1 MKKFIIALFLLFSA
15 AFAEDELIIDSA
27 SAYSSVMRTNSQYK
41 YLAQQARA
49 IVIFPSVK
57 KLGFIIGGMYGEGI
71 VIYNNDGARSV
82 GGAEISSASIGLQI
96 GYEDNY
102 LVIFV
107 MNDSVIEKMRKSQ
120 ITLSGDATAVAG
132 NYSADSGA
140 IDVLNQDMY
149 VFTNKGGLFAGV
161 SLGGSVLETK
171 NDRAF
176 NPNTEGY
183 ALLMRVI
190 GAEGEY

>member
-1 MKKFIIALFLLFSA
+1 MKKFIIALFLLFNA
-15 AFAEDELIIDSA
+15 AFADDELIINSA

-71 VIYNNDGARSV
+71 IVYNNDGARSV
-82 GGAEISSASIGLQI
+82 SGAEISSASIGLQI

-107 MNDSVIEKMRKSQ
+107 MNDDVIEKMRKSQ

-140 IDVLNQDMY
+140 LDVLNQDMY

-171 NDRAF
+171 SDRAF
-176 NPNTEGY
+176 DPNSDGY
-183 ALLMRVI
+183 AFLMRVI
-190 GAEGEY
+190 GAEGGY

>member
-15 AFAEDELIIDSA
+15 AFAGDELLINSA

-71 VIYNNDGARSV
+71 IIYNNDGARSV
-82 GGAEISSASIGLQI
+82 SGAEISSASIGLQI

-107 MNDSVIEKMRKSQ
+107 MNDDVIEKMRKSQ

-140 IDVLNQDMY
+140 LDVLNQDMY

-176 NPNTEGY
+176 DPNGDDYTF
-183 ALLMRVI
+183 LMRVI
-190 GAEGEY
+190 GADGGY

>member
-71 VIYNNDGARSV
+71 IIYNNDGARSV
-82 GGAEISSASIGLQI
+82 SGAEISSASIGLQI

-107 MNDSVIEKMRKSQ
+107 MNDDVIEKMRKSQ

-140 IDVLNQDMY
+140 LDVLNQDMY

-176 NPNTEGY
+176 DPNTEGY

-190 GAEGEY
+190 GADE

>member
-1 MKKFIIALFLLFSA
+1 MKKFIIALFLLFNA
-15 AFAEDELIIDSA
+15 AFADDELIINSA

-71 VIYNNDGARSV
+71 IIYNNDGAHSV
-82 GGAEISSASIGLQI
+82 SGAEISSASVGLQI

-107 MNDSVIEKMRKSQ
+107 MHDDVIQKMRNSQ

-132 NYSADSGA
+132 NYSADSGSL
-140 IDVLNQDMY
+140 DVLNQDMY
-149 VFTNKGGLFAGV
+149 VFTIKGGLFAGV

-176 NPNTEGY
+176 DPNTEGY

-190 GAEGEY
+190 GADE

>member
-1 MKKFIIALFLLFSA
+1 MKKFIIVLFLLFSA
-15 AFAEDELIIDSA
+15 AFAGDELLINSA

-71 VIYNNDGARSV
+71 IIYNNDGARSV
-82 GGAEISSASIGLQI
+82 SGAEISSASIGLQI

-107 MNDSVIEKMRKSQ
+107 MNDDVIEKMRKSQ

-140 IDVLNQDMY
+140 LDVLNQDMY

-176 NPNTEGY
+176 DPNTEGY

-190 GAEGEY
+190 GADE

>member
-1 MKKFIIALFLLFSA
+1 MKKFIIALFLLFNA
-15 AFAEDELIIDSA
+15 AFADDELIINSA

-71 VIYNNDGARSV
+71 IIYNNDGARSV
-82 GGAEISSASIGLQI
+82 SGAEISSASIGLQI

-107 MNDSVIEKMRKSQ
+107 MNDDVIEKMRKSQ

-140 IDVLNQDMY
+140 LDVLNQDMY

-171 NDRAF
+171 SDRAF
-176 NPNTEGY
+176 DSNSDGY
-183 ALLMRVI
+183 AFLMRII
-190 GAEGEY
+190 GAEGGY

>member
-1 MKKFIIALFLLFSA
+1 MKKFIIALFLLFNA
-15 AFAEDELIIDSA
+15 AFADDELIINSA

-71 VIYNNDGARSV
+71 IVYNNDGARSV
-82 GGAEISSASIGLQI
+82 SGAEISSASIGLQI

-107 MNDSVIEKMRKSQ
+107 MNDDVIEKMRKSQ

-140 IDVLNQDMY
+140 LDVLNQDMY

-171 NDRAF
+171 SDRAF
-176 NPNTEGY
+176 DSNSDGY
-183 ALLMRVI
+183 AFLMRII
-190 GAEGEY
+190 GAEGGY

>member
-1 MKKFIIALFLLFSA
+1 MKKFIIALFLLFNA

-171 NDRAF
+171 NNRAF

>member
-1 MKKFIIALFLLFSA
+1 
-15 AFAEDELIIDSA
+15 
-27 SAYSSVMRTNSQYK
+27 
-41 YLAQQARA
+41 
-49 IVIFPSVK
+49 
-57 KLGFIIGGMYGEGI
+57 MYGEGI
-71 VIYNNDGARSV
+71 IIYNNDGARSV
-82 GGAEISSASIGLQI
+82 SGAEISSASIGLQI

-107 MNDSVIEKMRKSQ
+107 MNDDVIEKMRKSQ

-140 IDVLNQDMY
+140 LDVLNQDMY

-176 NPNTEGY
+176 DPNSDGY
-183 ALLMRVI
+183 AFLMRII
-190 GAEGEY
+190 GADE

>member
-1 MKKFIIALFLLFSA
+1 MKKFIIALFLLFNA
-15 AFAEDELIIDSA
+15 AFADDELIINSA

-71 VIYNNDGARSV
+71 IIYNNDGARSV
-82 GGAEISSASIGLQI
+82 SGAEISSASIGLQI

-107 MNDSVIEKMRKSQ
+107 MNDDVIEKMRKSQ

-140 IDVLNQDMY
+140 LDVLNQDMY

-176 NPNTEGY
+176 DPNSDGY
-183 ALLMRVI
+183 AFLMRII
-190 GAEGEY
+190 GADE

>member
-1 MKKFIIALFLLFSA
+1 MKKFIIALFLLFNA
-15 AFAEDELIIDSA
+15 AFADDELIINSA

-71 VIYNNDGARSV
+71 IVYNNDGARSV
-82 GGAEISSASIGLQI
+82 SGAEISSASVGLQI

-107 MNDSVIEKMRKSQ
+107 MNDDVIEKMRKSQ

-140 IDVLNQDMY
+140 LDVLNQDMY

-176 NPNTEGY
+176 DPNTEGY

-190 GAEGEY
+190 GADE

>member
-1 MKKFIIALFLLFSA
+1 MKKFIIALFLLFNA
-15 AFAEDELIIDSA
+15 AFADDELIINSA

-71 VIYNNDGARSV
+71 IIYNNDGARSV
-82 GGAEISSASIGLQI
+82 SGAEISSASIGLQI

-107 MNDSVIEKMRKSQ
+107 MNDDVIEKMRKSQ

-140 IDVLNQDMY
+140 LDVLNQDMY

-171 NDRAF
+171 SDRAF
-176 NPNTEGY
+176 DPNSDGY
-183 ALLMRVI
+183 AFLMRII
-190 GAEGEY
+190 GAEGGY

>member
-1 MKKFIIALFLLFSA
+1 MKKFIIALFLLFNA
-15 AFAEDELIIDSA
+15 AFADDELIINSA

-71 VIYNNDGARSV
+71 IVYNNDGARSV
-82 GGAEISSASIGLQI
+82 SGAEISSASIGLQI

-107 MNDSVIEKMRKSQ
+107 MNDDVIEKMRKSQ

-140 IDVLNQDMY
+140 LDVLNQDMY

-176 NPNTEGY
+176 DPNGDGY
-183 ALLMRVI
+183 AFLMRII
-190 GAEGEY
+190 GAEGGY

>member
-15 AFAEDELIIDSA
+15 AFAGDELLINSA

-71 VIYNNDGARSV
+71 IIYNNDGARSV
-82 GGAEISSASIGLQI
+82 SGAEISSASIGLQI

-107 MNDSVIEKMRKSQ
+107 MNDDVIEKMRKSQ

-140 IDVLNQDMY
+140 LDVLNQDMY

-176 NPNTEGY
+176 DSNSDGY
-183 ALLMRVI
+183 AFLMRII
-190 GAEGEY
+190 GAEGRY

>member
-1 MKKFIIALFLLFSA
+1 MKKFIIALSLLLSA

-71 VIYNNDGARSV
+71 VIYNNDGARTV

-183 ALLMRVI
+183 SLLMRVI

>member
-1 MKKFIIALFLLFSA
+1 MKKFIIALFLLFNA
-15 AFAEDELIIDSA
+15 AFADDELIINSA

-71 VIYNNDGARSV
+71 IVYNNDGARSV
-82 GGAEISSASIGLQI
+82 SGAEISSASIGLQI

-107 MNDSVIEKMRKSQ
+107 MNDDVIEKMRKSQ

-132 NYSADSGA
+132 NYSADSGSL
-140 IDVLNQDMY
+140 DVLNQDMY

-176 NPNTEGY
+176 DPNTEGY

-190 GAEGEY
+190 GADE

>member
-1 MKKFIIALFLLFSA
+1 MKKFIIALFLLFNA
-15 AFAEDELIIDSA
+15 AFADDELIINSA

-71 VIYNNDGARSV
+71 IIYNNDGARSV
-82 GGAEISSASIGLQI
+82 SGAEISSASIGLQI

-107 MNDSVIEKMRKSQ
+107 MNDDVIEKMRKSQ

-140 IDVLNQDMY
+140 LDVLNQDMY

-176 NPNTEGY
+176 DSNGDGY
-183 ALLMRVI
+183 AFLMRII
-190 GAEGEY
+190 GAEGGY

>member
-1 MKKFIIALFLLFSA
+1 MKKFIIALFLLFNA
-15 AFAEDELIIDSA
+15 AFADDELIINSA

-71 VIYNNDGARSV
+71 IIYNNDGARSV
-82 GGAEISSASIGLQI
+82 SGAEISSASIGLQI

-107 MNDSVIEKMRKSQ
+107 MNDDVIEKMRKSQ

-140 IDVLNQDMY
+140 LDVLNQDMY

-176 NPNTEGY
+176 DSNSDGY
-183 ALLMRVI
+183 AFLMRVI
-190 GAEGEY
+190 GADE

>member
-1 MKKFIIALFLLFSA
+1 MKKFIIALFLLFNA
-15 AFAEDELIIDSA
+15 AFADDELIINSA

-71 VIYNNDGARSV
+71 IVYNNDGAHSV
-82 GGAEISSASIGLQI
+82 SGAEISSASIGLQI

-107 MNDSVIEKMRKSQ
+107 MNDDVIEKMRKSQ

-132 NYSADSGA
+132 NYSADSGSL
-140 IDVLNQDMY
+140 DVLNQDMY

-176 NPNTEGY
+176 DPNTEGY

-190 GAEGEY
+190 GADE

>member
-1 MKKFIIALFLLFSA
+1 MKKFIIALFLLFNA
-15 AFAEDELIIDSA
+15 AFADDELIINSA

-71 VIYNNDGARSV
+71 IIYNNDGARSV
-82 GGAEISSASIGLQI
+82 SGAEISSASIGLQI

-107 MNDSVIEKMRKSQ
+107 MNDDVIEKMRKSQ

-132 NYSADSGA
+132 NYSADSGSL
-140 IDVLNQDMY
+140 DVLNQDMY

-176 NPNTEGY
+176 DPNTEGY

-190 GAEGEY
+190 GADE

>member
-1 MKKFIIALFLLFSA
+1 MKKFIIALSLLLSA

-71 VIYNNDGARSV
+71 VIYNNDGARTV

-161 SLGGSVLETK
+161 SLGGSVL
-171 NDRAF
+171 
-176 NPNTEGY
+176 
-183 ALLMRVI
+183 
-190 GAEGEY
+190 

>member
-1 MKKFIIALFLLFSA
+1 MKKFIIALSLLLSA

>member
-1 MKKFIIALFLLFSA
+1 MKKFIIALFLLFNA
-15 AFAEDELIIDSA
+15 AFADDELIINSA

-71 VIYNNDGARSV
+71 IIYNNDGARSV
-82 GGAEISSASIGLQI
+82 SGAEISSASIGLQI

-107 MNDSVIEKMRKSQ
+107 MNDDVIEKMRKSQ

-140 IDVLNQDMY
+140 LDVLNQDMY

-176 NPNTEGY
+176 DPNGDDYTF
-183 ALLMRVI
+183 LMRVI
-190 GAEGEY
+190 GADGGY

>member
-1 MKKFIIALFLLFSA
+1 MKKFIIALFLLFNA
-15 AFAEDELIIDSA
+15 AFADDELIINSA

-71 VIYNNDGARSV
+71 IIYNNDGARSV
-82 GGAEISSASIGLQI
+82 SGAEISSASIGLQI

-140 IDVLNQDMY
+140 LDVLNQDMY

-171 NDRAF
+171 SDRAF
-176 NPNTEGY
+176 DPNSDGY
-183 ALLMRVI
+183 AFLMRII
-190 GAEGEY
+190 GAEGGY

>member
-1 MKKFIIALFLLFSA
+1 MKKFIIALFLLFNA
-15 AFAEDELIIDSA
+15 AFADDELIINSA

-71 VIYNNDGARSV
+71 IVYNNDGARSV
-82 GGAEISSASIGLQI
+82 SGAEISSASIGLQI

-107 MNDSVIEKMRKSQ
+107 MNDDVIEKMRKSQ

-140 IDVLNQDMY
+140 LDVLNQDMY

-171 NDRAF
+171 SDRAF
-176 NPNTEGY
+176 DPNSDGY
-183 ALLMRVI
+183 AFLMRII
-190 GAEGEY
+190 GAEGGY

>member
-1 MKKFIIALFLLFSA
+1 MKKFIIALFLLFNA
-15 AFAEDELIIDSA
+15 AFADDELIINSA

-71 VIYNNDGARSV
+71 IIYNNDGARSV
-82 GGAEISSASIGLQI
+82 SGAEISSASIGLQI

-107 MNDSVIEKMRKSQ
+107 MNDDVIEKMRKSQ

>member
-1 MKKFIIALFLLFSA
+1 MKKFIIALFLLFNA
-15 AFAEDELIIDSA
+15 AFADDELIIDSA

-57 KLGFIIGGMYGEGI
+57 KIGGMYGEGI

>member
-1 MKKFIIALFLLFSA
+1 MKKFIIALFLLFNA
-15 AFAEDELIIDSA
+15 AFADDELIINSA

-71 VIYNNDGARSV
+71 IVYNNDGAHSV
-82 GGAEISSASIGLQI
+82 SGAEISSASIGLQI

-107 MNDSVIEKMRKSQ
+107 MNDDVIEKMRKSQ

-140 IDVLNQDMY
+140 LDVLNQDMY

-176 NPNTEGY
+176 DPNGDGY
-183 ALLMRVI
+183 AFLMRII
-190 GAEGEY
+190 GAEGGY

>member
-1 MKKFIIALFLLFSA
+1 MKKFIIALSLLLSA

-57 KLGFIIGGMYGEGI
+57 QLGFIIGGMYGEGI
-71 VIYNNDGARSV
+71 VIYNNDGARTV

>member
-1 MKKFIIALFLLFSA
+1 MKKFIIALSLLLSA

-82 GGAEISSASIGLQI
+82 SGAEISSASIGLQI

>member
-1 MKKFIIALFLLFSA
+1 MKKFIIALFLLFNA
-15 AFAEDELIIDSA
+15 AFADDELIINSA

-71 VIYNNDGARSV
+71 IIYNNDGAHSV
-82 GGAEISSASIGLQI
+82 SGAEISSASIGLQI

-107 MNDSVIEKMRKSQ
+107 MNDDVIEKMRKSQ

-140 IDVLNQDMY
+140 LDVLNQDMY

-171 NDRAF
+171 SDRAF
-176 NPNTEGY
+176 DSNSDGY
-183 ALLMRVI
+183 AFLMRII
-190 GAEGEY
+190 GAEGGY

>member
-1 MKKFIIALFLLFSA
+1 MKKFIIALFLLFNA

-71 VIYNNDGARSV
+71 IIYNNDGARSV
-82 GGAEISSASIGLQI
+82 SGAEISSASIGLQI

-107 MNDSVIEKMRKSQ
+107 MNDDVIEKMRKSQ

-140 IDVLNQDMY
+140 LDVLNQDMY

-176 NPNTEGY
+176 DPNTEGY

-190 GAEGEY
+190 GADE

>member
-1 MKKFIIALFLLFSA
+1 MKKFIIALSLLLSA

-71 VIYNNDGARSV
+71 IIYNNDGARSV
-82 GGAEISSASIGLQI
+82 SGAEISSASIGLQI

-107 MNDSVIEKMRKSQ
+107 MNDDVIEKMRKSQ

>member
-1 MKKFIIALFLLFSA
+1 MKKIIIALFLLFNA
-15 AFAEDELIIDSA
+15 AFADDELIINSA

-71 VIYNNDGARSV
+71 IVYNNDGARSV
-82 GGAEISSASIGLQI
+82 SGAEISSASIGLQI

-107 MNDSVIEKMRKSQ
+107 MNDDVIEKMRKSQ

-140 IDVLNQDMY
+140 LDVLNQDMY

-176 NPNTEGY
+176 DPNTEGY

-190 GAEGEY
+190 GADE

>member
-15 AFAEDELIIDSA
+15 AFADDELIINSA

-71 VIYNNDGARSV
+71 IIYNNDGAHSV
-82 GGAEISSASIGLQI
+82 SGAEISSASVGLQI

-107 MNDSVIEKMRKSQ
+107 MHDDVIQKMRNSQ

-132 NYSADSGA
+132 NYSADSGSL
-140 IDVLNQDMY
+140 DVLNQAMY

-176 NPNTEGY
+176 DPNTEGY

-190 GAEGEY
+190 GADE

>member
-1 MKKFIIALFLLFSA
+1 MKKFIIALFLLFNA
-15 AFAEDELIIDSA
+15 AFADDELIINSA

-71 VIYNNDGARSV
+71 IIYNNDGARSV
-82 GGAEISSASIGLQI
+82 SGAEISSASIGLQI

-107 MNDSVIEKMRKSQ
+107 MNDDMIEKMRKSQ

-140 IDVLNQDMY
+140 LDVLNQDMY

-176 NPNTEGY
+176 DPNSDGY
-183 ALLMRVI
+183 AFLMRII
-190 GAEGEY
+190 GAEGGY

>member
-1 MKKFIIALFLLFSA
+1 MKKFIIALFLLLSA

-71 VIYNNDGARSV
+71 IIYNNDGARTV

-183 ALLMRVI
+183 TLLMRVI

>member
-1 MKKFIIALFLLFSA
+1 MKKFIIALFLLFNA
-15 AFAEDELIIDSA
+15 AFADDELIINSA

-71 VIYNNDGARSV
+71 IVYNNDGAHSV
-82 GGAEISSASIGLQI
+82 SGAEISSASVGLQI

-107 MNDSVIEKMRKSQ
+107 MHDDVIQKMRNSQ

-132 NYSADSGA
+132 NYSADSGSL
-140 IDVLNQDMY
+140 DVLNQDMY
-149 VFTNKGGLFAGV
+149 VFTNKGGLLAGV

-176 NPNTEGY
+176 DPNTEGY

-190 GAEGEY
+190 GADE